1 MFESQICETT
11 FFGIFNKLSMEEAM
25 FYQNYLLTI
34 YNNEECI
41 ILDNFD
47 NICEYIY
54 FEELK

>member
-1 MFESQICETT
+1 
-11 FFGIFNKLSMEEAM
+11 MEEAM

-41 ILDNFD
+41 IRGNLDN
-47 NICEYIY
+47 IYEYIY